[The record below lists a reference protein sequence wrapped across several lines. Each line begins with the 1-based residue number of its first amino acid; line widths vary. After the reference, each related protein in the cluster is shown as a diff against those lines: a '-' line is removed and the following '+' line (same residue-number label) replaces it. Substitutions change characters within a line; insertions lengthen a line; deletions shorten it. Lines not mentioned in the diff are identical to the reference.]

1 MNIPEMLPPN
11 NDQNPDEGPHA
22 NFSWWQ
28 RLLFVLAGRDLG
40 IMKRSPPPDHTNA
53 YAIGLLI
60 ILNHAYVTFLFSALG
75 MNLLAEGNFR
85 LDILAVCAF
94 LASYLV
100 AIDVYAFN
108 HSSDHQNG
116 LRELK
121 RGGLDLTGG
130 AIEALRSYGYLFV
143 RLVLSFGLAQLSALA
158 FALLWYGAD
167 ISAEINT
174 AYRADNIVLS
184 QQMSRAVDADV
195 KRLSDD
201 RAAQAEHV
209 KGLMVQVN
217 TLRQTEIDG
226 AAGDPQVQEAQHELD
241 QLLAQRTKAQD
252 EIAKA
257 ETFATSELGGIVSAR
272 GNSGQAGVGPRYR
285 AAMQRV
291 ADAKAHA
298 AEIDTEIGSARQ
310 RLDDLH
316 EKLGTANQAKQHSA
330 HDQLPGFEKALAAE
344 QGKLQSLTDQLG
356 QLTAHR
362 NAAIEARVRSAPNYV
377 PRSDGMLARL
387 KALESIANE
396 DSKAGYTIL
405 VVELVAFGLEL
416 AFVMCKVFA
425 YVPTTYSALLAGDHY
440 RRIVRIANE
449 VAAETNQP
457 PANDN
462 GPDGGEAARD
472 VANDNQPNGHA
483 ATGTDGF
490 SLANGAQQPPRR
502 RRGRP
507 TNAERAAREANAS
520 QGNSG
525 TPPEPQK

>member
-1 MNIPEMLPPN
+1 MDMPDMMPPT
-11 NDQNPDEGPHA
+11 NDSEPTEASEKD
-22 NFSWWQ
+22 FSWWQ
-28 RLLFVLAGRDLG
+28 RLLFILAGRDLG

-53 YAIGLLI
+53 YTIGLLI
-60 ILNHAYVTFLFSALG
+60 ILNWVYVTFLFSTLG
-75 MNLLAEGNFR
+75 MNLLADGRFR
-85 LDILAVCAF
+85 IDILGVCAF

-100 AIDVYAFN
+100 AIDVFAFN
-108 HSSDHQNG
+108 HSGDHQNG

-130 AIEALRSYGYLFV
+130 AIEALRSYGYLSV

-167 ISAEINT
+167 ISAQTNAT
-174 AYRADNIVLS
+174 YRADNAVLT
-184 QQMSRAVDADV
+184 QQMSKGVDADV

-209 KGLMVQVN
+209 KGLAGQVS
-217 TLRQTEIDG
+217 TLRQTEVDPS
-226 AAGDPQVQEAQHELD
+226 AGDPQVQEAQHELD

-252 EIAKA
+252 EITKA
-257 ETFATSELGGIVSAR
+257 EAFATSELGGVVSSA
-272 GNSGQAGVGPRYR
+272 GNSGQAGAGPRYR

-298 AEIDTEIGSARQ
+298 AEIDTEISATRQ
-310 RLDDLH
+310 RLDELH
-316 EKLGTANQAKQHSA
+316 DKLGTANQTKQHSA
-330 HDQLPGFEKALAAE
+330 HDQLPSFEKALAVE
-344 QGKLQSLTDQLG
+344 QGKLQSLTEQLA

-362 NAAIEARVRSAPNYV
+362 NAVIEERVRSAPNYV
-377 PRSDGMLARL
+377 PRNDGMLARL

-440 RRIVRIANE
+440 RRVVRIANE
-449 VAAETNQP
+449 IAAETNQP

-462 GPDGGEAARD
+462 EPEGDDAARD

-483 ATGTDGF
+483 ATGTDG
-490 SLANGAQQPPRR
+490 LNLVNGTEPPVKRGP
-502 RRGRP
+502 GRP
-507 TNAERAAREANAS
+507 KGSRKVKGPNGS

-525 TPPEPQK
+525 TPPEQQS